1 MEHPNAN
8 VIIHPECSSEMRQ
21 VADFVGSTSKMC
33 RYAKESSSS
42 EFIVGTEE
50 GILHRL
56 RKENPDKKFY
66 LAYEGAIC
74 PNMKLT
80 TLERLYTALKEE
92 KHVVKVP
99 EAVAKKAR
107 GSLERMFQV

>member
-1 MEHPNAN
+1 
-8 VIIHPECSSEMRQ
+8 MRKA
-21 VADFVGSTSKMC
+21 ADFIGSTSKMC
-33 RYAKESSSS
+33 RYAKESHAKD
-42 EFIVGTEE
+42 FIVGTEE

-56 RKENPDKKFY
+56 RKENPQKNFY

-80 TLERLYTALKEE
+80 TLDRLYAALKEE
-92 KHVVKVP
+92 KNVVKVP

-107 GSLERMFQV
+107 ASLERMFEV

>member
-1 MEHPNAN
+1 
-8 VIIHPECSSEMRQ
+8 MRK
-21 VADFVGSTSKMC
+21 VADFIGSTSKMC
-33 RYAKESSSS
+33 RYAKESNAK

-56 RKENPDKKFY
+56 RKENPKKNFY

-80 TLERLYTALKEE
+80 TLDRLYTSLKEE
-92 KHVVKVP
+92 KNVVKVP
-99 EAVAKKAR
+99 EAVANKAR
-107 GSLERMFQV
+107 ASLERMFEVKS